1 MKLESN
7 PSARQR
13 SPLATVLIL
22 VISFTLSRLAF
33 WLMGVRYDSS
43 VFDWGFQCLDIH
55 VLQDRLLP
63 ALLNLHSQPPGF
75 NLFLGVVL
83 KVFPNSPSPC
93 FQVLYMLLG
102 FTLYCALYC
111 FLRLSQFA
119 RSPAI
124 LVAFVYII
132 SPSSILYENWLF
144 YTYPVAALLALC
156 AVALCCF
163 HNTTQTVY
171 AAVFLLLCA
180 SVCLTR
186 SAFHLLFLLACV
198 PFVLIPRGIR
208 CRRVAL
214 CAVVAICL
222 VTTLYVKNLAMF
234 GFFGS
239 SSWLG
244 MNLFKTASAH
254 VERDYIENWVRSG
267 DISSIASIPPFSPLS
282 EYPDY
287 IAALSQHRYP
297 CPLPP
302 ELAAPTK
309 SNGEPNYN
317 HEAYISI
324 SHEYQSAAL
333 HLIRKK
339 PLLFARTVIGS
350 WQFYTRPSWDY
361 KPLRTNT
368 AALSQ
373 YIAILSAL
381 RDQVFVEGD
390 SFKRH
395 FSKILTSGI
404 RYPLTSLLVFPLILL
419 VASLRSVVFL
429 YRIVRYGNT
438 SGLVFIFMT
447 MTVLYVAIL
456 DNLVEYGE
464 NNRFRVETDP
474 LIFLLVAVMCRDL
487 CRNIARL
494 RRRPNANKS
503 MDTYVSP
510 GAYAG

>member
-1 MKLESN
+1 
-7 PSARQR
+7 
-13 SPLATVLIL
+13 
-22 VISFTLSRLAF
+22 
-33 WLMGVRYDSS
+33 
-43 VFDWGFQCLDIH
+43 
-55 VLQDRLLP
+55 
-63 ALLNLHSQPPGF
+63 
-75 NLFLGVVL
+75 
-83 KVFPNSPSPC
+83 
-93 FQVLYMLLG
+93 MLLG

-119 RSPAI
+119 RLPAI
-124 LVAFVYII
+124 LIAFVYII

-144 YTYPVAALLALC
+144 YTYPVAVLLALC
-156 AVALCCF
+156 AVALCRF

-186 SAFHLLFLLACV
+186 STFHLLFLLACV

-208 CRRVAL
+208 YRRVAL
-214 CAVVAICL
+214 CVVIAICI
-222 VTTLYVKNLAMF
+222 VTTLYGKNLGMF

-244 MNLFKTASAH
+244 MNLFKAASAH
-254 VERDYIENWVRSG
+254 VERDYIENRVRSG
-267 DISSIASIPPFSPLS
+267 EMSSIASIPPFSPLS

-287 IAALSQHRYP
+287 IAPSQHRYP
-297 CPLPP
+297 SRPPP
-302 ELAAPTK
+302 ELAAQTK
-309 SNGEPNYN
+309 SNGTQNYN

-339 PLLFARTVIGS
+339 PLPFARTVIGA

-381 RDQVFVEGD
+381 RDQVFVKVD
-390 SFKRH
+390 SLKKH
-395 FSKILTSGI
+395 FSNILTSGI

-456 DNLVEYGE
+456 GNLVEYGE

-487 CRNIARL
+487 YRNIARL
-494 RRRPNANKS
+494 RRRPDANKGA
-503 MDTYVSP
+503 DTCVSP
-510 GAYAG
+510 GVYAG